1 MLLGEWNE
9 TLMAWFFSRRPH
21 ERAYLRV
28 DDAELERINDE
39 RALGLQD
46 PAQDLISA
54 VQDEVQGLP
63 SLRWLRRQGD
73 EWRSRADPDEAP
85 PWLGLIAVSVLVV
98 ARGSERGSLAFYRP
112 LSGMLGLSSVLS
124 QDDYEESF
132 YKWWFDLARW
142 LAESNAGKRGL
153 PSWRRIPQTGPR
165 CVVGHPYTQ
174 VLLRRDDFRDVDAF
188 LLSLGHLGPGDI
200 EVTDPA
206 TAGAD
211 LLERLRRWATQRRVS
226 GRLWEVLHGS
236 HRDADESLQYMLI
249 DRLLDEVD
257 IGGARILRRE
267 ASLVVALDDWIERRL
282 QFAAIAPASAE
293 LWESRTIEVDG
304 QMVGPLK
311 DGEPHITPIPVDSIA
326 LEDGVRVAAMN
337 DIALVYRP
345 SDIVVLAAR
354 DWSLWCSVEDAE
366 VGETVYLLVADRATA
381 GVRHLVESF
390 PPASIQ
396 GVPTG
401 WTLYGPGALT
411 LPKGQP
417 IVGLPMRGSWQSVPR
432 LVGGLEVARRTFLVG
447 GPPGVFVPA
456 DGADMTLRVDG
467 ESLGP
472 AIGEGSIMDLR
483 HLELDS
489 GHHRV
494 DVGPYRL
501 TFELHAFGRLPD
513 VAQSVGRTT
522 LGVIVPIDRAEGQ
535 PVFAG
540 GARLPES
547 DYDPVAIS
555 PLGARLIVFGL
566 PGQAVECSAMMG
578 LWAKAAGLPQLVFE
592 PTQNSSYPSG
602 RPLSP
607 LLWIA
612 TLEGIT
618 GTWSVTQVQ
627 RAVLPAQ
634 AGAAVAPLALEVVTA
649 IGFEPVILRD
659 GRPEDTVAA
668 ARDWAGYARSV
679 IGAI

>member
-1 MLLGEWNE
+1 VLLGEWNE

-21 ERAYLRV
+21 ERVYLRV

-39 RALGLQD
+39 RALGLYD
-46 PAQDLISA
+46 PAQDLIRA
-54 VQDEVQGLP
+54 VQDEAQGAP
-63 SLRWLRRQGD
+63 SLRWLRRQGY
-73 EWRSRADPDEAP
+73 EWRSRADPDEVP

-98 ARGSERGSLAFYRP
+98 ARESERGSLAFYRP
-112 LSGMLGLSSVLS
+112 LSDMLGLRSVLS

-132 YKWWFDLARW
+132 YKWWLDLARW
-142 LAESNAGKRGL
+142 LAESNAGRRGL

-188 LLSLGHLGPGDI
+188 LLSLGHLGPGDLEI
-200 EVTDPA
+200 TDAA

-226 GRLWEVLHGS
+226 GRLWELLHGS
-236 HRDADESLQYMLI
+236 HGDAGDSLQYMLL

-257 IGGARILRRE
+257 IGGARILKRE
-267 ASLVVALDDWIERRL
+267 ANLVVTLDDWMERRL

-293 LWESRTIEVDG
+293 LWESRTIEVNG
-304 QMVGPLK
+304 QMVGPLEG
-311 DGEPHITPIPVDSIA
+311 GEPHITPIPVDSSA
-326 LEDGVRVAAMN
+326 LDDGVSLTAMN

-354 DWSLWCSVEDAE
+354 DWALWCSVEDAE

-381 GVRHLVESF
+381 GVRRLLESF
-390 PPASIQ
+390 RPSSIQ

-401 WTLYGPGALT
+401 WTMYGPGELT
-411 LPKGQP
+411 LPSGQP
-417 IVGLPMRGSWQSVPR
+417 IVGLPMRKSWQAVPR
-432 LVGGLEVARRTFLVG
+432 LMGGLEVARRTFLVG

-456 DGADMTLRVDG
+456 DSGDMSLRLDGA
-467 ESLGP
+467 SLDAAMGD
-472 AIGEGSIMDLR
+472 ASIMDLR
-483 HLELDS
+483 ELDLGS

-501 TFELHAFGRLPD
+501 TFELRAFGRLPA
-513 VAQSVGRTT
+513 VAQSVGRTA
-522 LGVIVPIDRAEGQ
+522 LGVIVPIDRADGQ

-547 DYDPVAIS
+547 DYDPIVIS

-578 LWAKAAGLPQLVFE
+578 PWAKAAGLPQLVFE
-592 PTQNSSYPSG
+592 PTQSCSYPVG

-607 LLWIA
+607 LLWVA
-612 TLEGIT
+612 TVEGT
-618 GTWSVTQVQ
+618 AGTWSVTQVQ
-627 RAVLPAQ
+627 RASLPAQ
-634 AGAAVAPLALEVVTA
+634 AAAGVGPLALEIVTA
-649 IGFEPVILRD
+649 IGLEPVILRD
-659 GRPEDTVAA
+659 GRPDDSVAVA
-668 ARDWAGYARSV
+668 EEWAGYARSV
-679 IGAI
+679 IGAT

>member
-21 ERAYLRV
+21 ERVYLRV

-39 RALGLQD
+39 RALGLHD
-46 PAQDLISA
+46 PAHDLVSA
-54 VQDEVQGLP
+54 VQDEVHGVS
-63 SLRWLRRQGD
+63 SLRWIRRQGD
-73 EWRSRADPDEAP
+73 EWRSRADPDEVP

-98 ARGSERGSLAFYRP
+98 ARESERGSLAFYRP
-112 LSGMLGLSSVLS
+112 LSTMLGLSSVLS

-132 YKWWFDLARW
+132 YKWWLDLARW
-142 LAESNAGKRGL
+142 LAESNAGTRGL
-153 PSWRRIPQTGPR
+153 PSWRRIPQAGPR

-174 VLLRRDDFRDVDAF
+174 VLLRREDFRDVDAF
-188 LLSLGHLGPGDI
+188 LLSLGHLGPGDLEI
-200 EVTDPA
+200 TDPA

-211 LLERLRRWATQRRVS
+211 LLERLRRWATRRRVS
-226 GRLWEVLHGS
+226 GRLWEILHGS
-236 HRDADESLQYMLI
+236 HRDAGDSLQYMLL

-257 IGGARILRRE
+257 LGGARVLKRE
-267 ASLVVALDDWIERRL
+267 ASLVVTLDDWIERRL
-282 QFAAIAPASAE
+282 QFAAIAPPSAE
-293 LWESRTIEVDG
+293 LWESRTVEVDG
-304 QMVGPLK
+304 QMVGPLE
-311 DGEPHITPIPVDSIA
+311 DGEPHITPIPVNSSA
-326 LEDGVRVAAMN
+326 LDDGVSVTAMN

-381 GVRHLVESF
+381 GVRQLLESF
-390 PPASIQ
+390 RPASIQ
-396 GVPTG
+396 EVPTG

-411 LPKGQP
+411 LRRGQP
-417 IVGLPMRGSWQSVPR
+417 IVGLPMRKSWQAVPR

-456 DGADMTLRVDG
+456 DSADITLRVDG
-467 ESLGP
+467 ESLGA

-483 HLELDS
+483 ELDLGS

-501 TFELHAFGRLPD
+501 TFELRAFERLPE
-513 VAQSVGRTT
+513 VAQGVGRTM

-547 DYDPVAIS
+547 DYDPVVIS
-555 PLGARLIVFGL
+555 PLGARLIVLGL
-566 PGQAVECSAMMG
+566 PGQAVECSALVG
-578 LWAKAAGLPQLVFE
+578 PWAKEAGLPQLVFE
-592 PTQNSSYPSG
+592 PTQSCSYPAG

-607 LLWIA
+607 LLWVA
-612 TLEGIT
+612 TVEGTT

-659 GRPEDTVAA
+659 GRPDGSVGGAEE
-668 ARDWAGYARSV
+668 WAGYARSV

>member
-1 MLLGEWNE
+1 VLLGEWNE

-39 RALGLQD
+39 RALGLHD
-46 PAQDLISA
+46 AAKDLISA
-54 VQDEVQGLP
+54 VQDEVHGVS

-73 EWRSRADPDEAP
+73 EWRSRADPDEVP
-85 PWLGLIAVSVLVV
+85 PWLGLITVSVLVV
-98 ARGSERGSLAFYRP
+98 ARESERGSLAFYRP
-112 LSGMLGLSSVLS
+112 LSNMLGLSSMLT

-132 YKWWFDLARW
+132 YKWWVDLARW

-153 PSWRRIPQTGPR
+153 PSWRRIPHTGPR

-174 VLLRRDDFRDVDAF
+174 VLLRRDDLRDVDAF
-188 LLSLGHLGPGDI
+188 LLSLGHLGPGDLEI
-200 EVTDPA
+200 TDAA

-211 LLERLRRWATQRRVS
+211 LLERLRRWATQRKVS
-226 GRLWEVLHGS
+226 GRLWELLHGS
-236 HRDADESLQYMLI
+236 HRDAGDSLQYMLL

-257 IGGARILRRE
+257 IGGARVLKRE
-267 ASLVVALDDWIERRL
+267 ASLVVTLDDWIERRL

-293 LWESRTIEVDG
+293 LWESRTIDVDG
-304 QMVGPLK
+304 QMVGPLE
-311 DGEPHITPIPVDSIA
+311 DGEPHITPIPVDSGA
-326 LEDGVRVAAMN
+326 LDDGVSVTAMN

-366 VGETVYLLVADRATA
+366 VGETVYLLVADRATS
-381 GVRHLVESF
+381 GVRHLLESF
-390 PPASIQ
+390 RPASIQ

-411 LPKGQP
+411 LPRGQP
-417 IVGLPMRGSWQSVPR
+417 IVGLPMRKSWQAVPR
-432 LVGGLEVARRTFLVG
+432 LVGGLEVARSTFLVG

-456 DGADMTLRVDG
+456 DSAEMTLRVDG
-467 ESLGP
+467 ESLG
-472 AIGEGSIMDLR
+472 AAVGEGSIMDLR
-483 HLELDS
+483 ELELGS

-501 TFELHAFGRLPD
+501 TFELRAFGRLPD

-540 GARLPES
+540 AARLPDS
-547 DYDPVAIS
+547 DYDPVVIS
-555 PLGARLIVFGL
+555 PLGARLIVLGL
-566 PGQAVECSAMMG
+566 PGQAVECSTMMG
-578 LWAKAAGLPQLVFE
+578 PWATAAGLPQLVFE
-592 PTQNSSYPSG
+592 PTQNCSYPDG

-607 LLWIA
+607 LLWVA
-612 TLEGIT
+612 TVEGTT
-618 GTWSVTQVQ
+618 GSWSVTQVQ
-627 RAVLPAQ
+627 RAALPAQ
-634 AGAAVAPLALEVVTA
+634 AGAAVAPGALEVVTA
-649 IGFEPVILRD
+649 IGFEAVILRD
-659 GRPEDTVAA
+659 GLPEDSVVVAEE
-668 ARDWAGYARSV
+668 WAGYARSV